1 MSIKVAQQVALVDHH
16 QAHIVHAEE
25 VLVNNTS
32 LIMDNIL
39 NSSYVNDAFNAIAYI
54 FMAFFLF
61 WIGKRVY
68 QLFHPTI
75 DVQNE
80 LVIKDNFAF
89 SVAHTGYFIGLLI
102 SIGGTIIGETNGL
115 IADLFD
121 MLVYG
126 LFSIFLLNVSI
137 FINDKVILRQFS
149 VEKEICIDRNAG
161 TGLVEAASAIAS
173 GLVIYGAVSG
183 DAIAPLW
190 SIIDGSSDY
199 FSYGPYMGI
208 INTVQF
214 WFIGLVIMIFTAWFY
229 NKTLPYNAL
238 DEIEKDNVA
247 VGFGFAG
254 ALVAIAILVSHALA
268 GNFEGW
274 GATFIK
280 VGFEM
285 GIGIVLLPI
294 ARYLTDKILL
304 PGQNLTDELVNQE
317 KSNIGAGL
325 IEAFSYIG
333 GAILVTWCI

>member
-1 MSIKVAQQVALVDHH
+1 MDH
-16 QAHIVHAEE
+16 
-25 VLVNNTS
+25 
-32 LIMDNIL
+32 IL
-39 NSSYVNDAFNAIAYI
+39 NSSYINDTFNAVAYI

-61 WIGKRVY
+61 WVGKRAY

-89 SVAHTGYFIGLLI
+89 SIAHTGYFIGVLI
-102 SIGGTIIGETNGL
+102 AIGGTIVGETNGL

-126 LFSIFLLNVSI
+126 LLSILLLNISI
-137 FINDKVILRQFS
+137 FINAKIILRQFS
-149 VEKEICIDRNAG
+149 VEKEICTDRNEG

-173 GLVIYGAVSG
+173 GLVISGAVSG

-190 SIIDGSSDY
+190 SLIDGSSDC

-208 INTVQF
+208 INTIQF
-214 WFIGLVIMIFTAWFY
+214 WLIGLVLMVFTAWFY
-229 NKTLPYNAL
+229 NKILPYNAL

-254 ALVAIAILVSHALA
+254 ALVAIAILVSHALS
-268 GNFEGW
+268 GDFEGW
-274 GATFIK
+274 IATFTK

-285 GIGIVLLPI
+285 GIGLILLPV
-294 ARYLTDKILL
+294 ARLLADKILL
-304 PGQNLTDELVNQE
+304 PGQNLTDELVNQD
-317 KSNIGAGL
+317 KANIGAGL